1 MPTKEEVKKA
11 YRNIKLLLKAV
22 EEDKTIP
29 EWNKRP
35 LIDKILDRL
44 LEMQKWLGDYLDE
57 EDFEMQNIKL
67 KDICETLLIIL
78 KSRDSR
84 V

>member
-22 EEDKTIP
+22 EEDKSIP
-29 EWNKRP
+29 EWRKRP

-44 LEMQKWLGDYLDE
+44 LEIQKWLGDYLDD
-57 EDFEMQNIKL
+57 EDYNI
-67 KDICETLLIIL
+67 
-78 KSRDSR
+78 
-84 V
+84 